1 MWAGV
6 LSQGT
11 LASLPF
17 PPEEG
22 LRNTGG
28 GIPVAEVCMQLR
40 LGELAGS
47 CRLGL
52 CLLLPGCCALS
63 LLIRHRFSI

>member
-17 PPEEG
+17 PPAEG

-40 LGELAGS
+40 LGELAAVAAWACAS
-47 CRLGL
+47 
-52 CLLLPGCCALS
+52 CLLDAVP
-63 LLIRHRFSI
+63 RPF